1 MKRFVNYTSND
12 GKAYE
17 IYASVLPTG
26 GLLTLSLRFE
36 NLAKI
41 DVLNFVSD
49 CAEVEYFGDLM
60 IVNLPFEGIS
70 YISVAY
76 SDDKEFI
83 REVAP
88 DEQSLF
94 FPYLPVDD
102 TYLNYRNKDSV

>member
-1 MKRFVNYTSND
+1 MKRFVNYTSKD

-17 IYASVLPTG
+17 IYASALPIN

-41 DVLNFVSD
+41 DVLDFVSA

-60 IVNLPFEGIS
+60 VVNLPFDGIS

-76 SDDKEFI
+76 NVDSEFI
-83 REVAP
+83 REI
-88 DEQSLF
+88 DE
-94 FPYLPVDD
+94 
-102 TYLNYRNKDSV
+102 

>member
-1 MKRFVNYTSND
+1 MKRLVNYASKD

-17 IYASVLPTG
+17 IYASVLPTHG
-26 GLLTLSLRFE
+26 SPALSLRFE

-49 CAEVEYFGDLM
+49 CAEVECFGKLM
-60 IVNLPFEGIS
+60 IVNLPFKGIS

-83 REVAP
+83 REVA
-88 DEQSLF
+88 
-94 FPYLPVDD
+94 
-102 TYLNYRNKDSV
+102 R

>member
-1 MKRFVNYTSND
+1 MKRFVNYTSKD

-17 IYASVLPTG
+17 IYASVLPIN

-41 DVLNFVSD
+41 DVLDFVSA

-60 IVNLPFEGIS
+60 VVNLPFEGIS

-76 SDDKEFI
+76 NVDSEFI
-83 REVAP
+83 REI
-88 DEQSLF
+88 DE
-94 FPYLPVDD
+94 
-102 TYLNYRNKDSV
+102 